1 MSRIFKSY
9 GFITGKVEQL
19 FEMAFSKELA
29 PYDINVKQYGVLIKI
44 DENPNSSQK
53 EIAEELKIDRTTMVS
68 FVDHLEALKYLT
80 RIKNPEDRRSYC
92 LTITEKGKQILE
104 DCWDALE
111 QSEGKIISPLS
122 DQEALFLKELLIK
135 IFKNQE
141 EL

>member
-68 FVDHLEALKYLT
+68 FVDHLEVLKYLT
-80 RIKNPEDRRSYC
+80 RTKNAQDRRSYC

-104 DCWDALE
+104 DCWGALE
-111 QSEGKIISPLS
+111 QSERKIISSLS
-122 DQEALFLKELLIK
+122 DQEARLLKDLLIK

-141 EL
+141 ES

>member
-68 FVDHLEALKYLT
+68 FVDHLEVLKYLT
-80 RIKNPEDRRSYC
+80 RTKNAQDRRSYC

-104 DCWDALE
+104 DCWGALE
-111 QSEGKIISPLS
+111 QSERKIISSLS
-122 DQEALFLKELLIK
+122 DQEARLFKDLLIK

-141 EL
+141 ES

>member
-19 FEMAFSKELA
+19 FEVDFSKELA

-44 DENPNSSQK
+44 DENPNHSQK

-68 FVDHLEALKYLT
+68 FIDHLEALEYLIRT
-80 RIKNPEDRRSYC
+80 KNPQDRRSYC
-92 LTITEKGKQILE
+92 LTITEKGKHILE
-104 DCWDALE
+104 DCWGALE
-111 QSEGKIISPLS
+111 QSERKIITSLS
-122 DQEALFLKELLIK
+122 DQEARLLKDLLIK

-141 EL
+141 ES